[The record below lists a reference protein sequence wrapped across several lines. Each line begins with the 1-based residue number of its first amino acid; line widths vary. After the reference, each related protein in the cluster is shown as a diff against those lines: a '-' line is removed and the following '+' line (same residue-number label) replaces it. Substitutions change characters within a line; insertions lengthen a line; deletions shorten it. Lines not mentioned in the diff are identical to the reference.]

1 MCIYADRDVRG
12 LWQNST
18 QLLALLSIAPTHIS
32 TTHWVQRVL
41 KVVFLI
47 FNLQFLDSLF
57 GPVH

>member
-18 QLLALLSIAPTHIS
+18 QLLALICIAPTHIS
-32 TTHWVQRVL
+32 TTHGVQRVL

-47 FNLQFLDSLF
+47 FNLQFLDSVF
-57 GPVH
+57 GPVL